1 MALPTGVSESDWSAA
16 LQALTN
22 VVGSE
27 WVFTEE
33 EHTSL
38 YHDVYSIYQGEPE
51 DPVVPAAVAPYTA
64 EEVQQ
69 CVRIAN
75 QYKIPI
81 YPISTGKNLG
91 YGGSAP
97 VYSGSVVLDLKR
109 MNRILNVDV
118 EKATV
123 LVEPGVTF
131 YDIIRHF
138 ESNNMPLTL
147 DMPDPAWGSLIGN
160 ALERGMGHT

>member
-51 DPVVPAAVAPYTA
+51 DPIVPAAVATYTA

-75 QYKIPI
+75 QFKIP
-81 YPISTGKNLG
+81 
-91 YGGSAP
+91 
-97 VYSGSVVLDLKR
+97 DLPDIDR
-109 MNRILNVDV
+109 Q
-118 EKATV
+118 
-123 LVEPGVTF
+123 EPGLRRFRAGVF
-131 YDIIRHF
+131 RQCRARPQAH
-138 ESNNMPLTL
+138 ESAFSTSMSRRRPCWWSR
-147 DMPDPAWGSLIGN
+147 A
-160 ALERGMGHT
+160 